1 MGSAK
6 HSSDEYLL
14 YLNRMIEELVAYGI
28 KDERIFSAMKK
39 VPRHMFLDPSLSLEE
54 AYGDHPLQIKSGQ
67 TISQP
72 FTVAFM
78 LEALNLKE
86 GQRVLEIGTGS
97 GWNAA
102 LIKQIV
108 GKGSVFS
115 VEYLPELA
123 EFAKGNLKKLGINV
137 GVVNSDGSLG
147 YPVNA
152 PYDRI
157 IITAACPTIPLP
169 IVEQLKEG
177 GVVVAPVGLFTQ
189 DMIKGVKIRS
199 EYKNHLKTQKLGTF
213 RFVPLKGK
221 HGFGEEF
228 Y

>member
-1 MGSAK
+1 MGSARK
-6 HSSDEYLL
+6 GSHEYLP
-14 YLNRMIEELVAYGI
+14 YLNRMIEEIIAYGI
-28 KDERIFSAMKK
+28 KDKMIISAMQK
-39 VPRHMFLDPSLSLEE
+39 VPRHLFLDYSVSLEE
-54 AYGDHPLQIKSGQ
+54 AYGDYPVHIKSGQ

-78 LEALNLKE
+78 LEALELRDGNK
-86 GQRVLEIGTGS
+86 VLEIGTGS

-108 GKGSVFS
+108 GKGSVVT

-123 EFAKGNLKKLGINV
+123 EFAEANLKRFGTDVRVI
-137 GVVNSDGSLG
+137 SADGSTG
-147 YPVNA
+147 YPEGA

-157 IITAACPTIPLP
+157 IITAACPKIPP
-169 IVEQLKEG
+169 QIVEQLTEG
-177 GVVVAPVGLFTQ
+177 GVVVAPVGIFIQ
-189 DMIKGVKIRS
+189 DMVRGVKTYFRLNS
-199 EYKNHLKTQKLGTF
+199 QKLGTF
-213 RFVPLKGK
+213 RFVPLKGR